1 MSKLNL
7 SVLLVPFDK
16 AVQVSQSPLRPRFQ
30 QPETPMQHWSLL
42 LQLSFS
48 PGTALECFGYGYGM
62 AKDCERLRKMVGKG
76 ETGEN
81 YTTITYYNVVRTC
94 TCMRACPLVMSLVW
108 PLIRMVRTSR
118 TGKWLLECQQGVEGP
133 PTPGSTSA
141 QCPTEVRRE
150 G

>member
-48 PGTALECFGYGYGM
+48 PGTALECFGYGWDG
-62 AKDCERLRKMVGKG
+62 ERLRKIAKDG
-76 ETGEN
+76 
-81 YTTITYYNVVRTC
+81 RQ
-94 TCMRACPLVMSLVW
+94 R
-108 PLIRMVRTSR
+108 
-118 TGKWLLECQQGVEGP
+118 
-133 PTPGSTSA
+133 
-141 QCPTEVRRE
+141 
-150 G
+150 

>member
-7 SVLLVPFDK
+7 SVLLVLFDK

-62 AKDCERLRKMVGKG
+62 AKDCERLRKMQ
-76 ETGEN
+76 
-81 YTTITYYNVVRTC
+81 R
-94 TCMRACPLVMSLVW
+94 
-108 PLIRMVRTSR
+108 
-118 TGKWLLECQQGVEGP
+118 
-133 PTPGSTSA
+133 
-141 QCPTEVRRE
+141 
-150 G
+150 